1 MNASEALTIA
11 GDGVS
16 LEAVLQLP
24 EGLGP
29 FPGVVVCHPHPLYG
43 GDMHNN
49 VVMAIVTGVLDAG
62 AAALRF
68 NFRGVPG
75 STGTHDKGNG
85 ERGDVV
91 AALRTLREDERVDG
105 ERVGLAGYSFGASVA
120 MVVAAGASE
129 SPALALVGAPAAGLA
144 TPEAIGYPH
153 PKLIVA
159 GDRDHVLPADR
170 IEALT
175 RAMQGPVEVQVLPG
189 ADHFMLG
196 YEGAISEHVRA
207 FFAAT
212 LAG

>member
-11 GDGVS
+11 RNGVS
-16 LEAVLQLP
+16 LEAVLHVP
-24 EGLGP
+24 EAQGP
-29 FPGVVVCHPHPLYG
+29 VPGVVVCHPHPLYG

-49 VVMAIVTGVLDAG
+49 VVMAIVAGVLDAG

-85 ERGDVV
+85 ERDDAV
-91 AALRTLREDERVDG
+91 AALRAMREDKRVDG
-105 ERVGLAGYSFGASVA
+105 SRVGIAGYSFGANVA
-120 MVVAAGASE
+120 MAVAAGDSAV
-129 SPALALVGAPAAGLA
+129 PALALVGAPAAGLA
-144 TPEAIGYPH
+144 TPEATGYPH

-159 GDRDHVLPADR
+159 GDRDNALPADQ
-170 IEALT
+170 IDALT
-175 RAMQGPVEVQVLPG
+175 RAMKGPVEVQVLPG
-189 ADHFMLG
+189 ADHFLLG
-196 YEGAISEHVRA
+196 YEGAISKQVQA